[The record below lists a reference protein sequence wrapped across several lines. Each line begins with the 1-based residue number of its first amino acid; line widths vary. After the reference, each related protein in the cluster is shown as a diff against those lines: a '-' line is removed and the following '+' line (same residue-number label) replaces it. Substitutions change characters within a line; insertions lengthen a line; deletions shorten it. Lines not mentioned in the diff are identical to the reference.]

1 MLCEQCRMREAS
13 IVIREVVNGTVT
25 ERNLCSDSRRSEEE
39 DASKLSCPTCGM
51 TYKEFV
57 QDGRFGCA
65 DCYNTFGLLINN
77 SIKKIQ
83 GNNSHT
89 GKKPRFL
96 GDKKIHADMVADAK
110 KRQSLQEQLEICQAK
125 QKEAVLEE
133 DYEKAAYYRDEIKKI
148 KERIQAGD
156 EVV

>member
-1 MLCEQCRMREAS
+1 MLF
-13 IVIREVVNGTVT
+13 
-25 ERNLCSDSRRSEEE
+25 RS
-39 DASKLSCPTCGM
+39 
-51 TYKEFV
+51 
-57 QDGRFGCA
+57 
-65 DCYNTFGLLINN
+65 
-77 SIKKIQ
+77 
-83 GNNSHT
+83 
-89 GKKPRFL
+89 
-96 GDKKIHADMVADAK
+96 DKKIYADMVADAK

>member
-1 MLCEQCRMREAS
+1 MLCEQCMMREAS

-25 ERNLCSDSRRSEEE
+25 ERNLCSECASQSDLGGILMDSSSPFAKLLSGIIGISDSRRSEEE

-77 SIKKIQ
+77 SIKKIE
-83 GNNSHT
+83 GNNYHT
-89 GKKPRFL
+89 G
-96 GDKKIHADMVADAK
+96 
-110 KRQSLQEQLEICQAK
+110 
-125 QKEAVLEE
+125 
-133 DYEKAAYYRDEIKKI
+133 
-148 KERIQAGD
+148 
-156 EVV
+156 